1 MKPADPAALRQRLE
15 DNLASHLD
23 CTRLLACALEDE
35 RSALVA
41 NDIAALERVTL
52 TKAAASEQLSEL
64 GRTLNRLR
72 EESSAPRIDDLLAR
86 CDPSGAAH
94 TRWHEVIDLAAQCAE
109 ANRANAALLD
119 ARRNRVRQALRLLG
133 SGGTVQTY
141 GASGEDRSAP
151 QPRTLGL
158 A

>member
-1 MKPADPAALRQRLE
+1 MTPADPSALRKRLE

-23 CTRLLACALEDE
+23 CARLLACALDDE

-64 GRTLNRLR
+64 GRALNRLR

-94 TRWHEVIDLAAQCAE
+94 ARWHELMDLAAQCAQV
-109 ANRANAALLD
+109 NRANAALLD

-133 SGGTVQTY
+133 GGTVQTY
-141 GASGEDRSAP
+141 GAAGEDRSAP
-151 QPRTLGL
+151 PPRTLGQ